1 MPRELPPAL
10 RAFLHGEVEGA
21 DFHHADHVRVAFE
34 MLRRHGFL
42 DAAQAYARGLKD
54 IATRAGNPAAYH
66 ETITIAFLA
75 LIAERSAAHD
85 FASFETFAA
94 ANPDLLD
101 TSVLTRWYAPE
112 RLASAAARRTFILPE
127 RRP

>member
-1 MPRELPPAL
+1 MAADLPSAL
-10 RAFLHGEVEGA
+10 LAFLHGEVKGA
-21 DFHHADHVRVAFE
+21 DFRHGDHVRIGFE

-54 IATRAGNPAAYH
+54 IAARAGNPSAYH

-75 LIAERSAAHD
+75 LIAERCATQD
-85 FASFETFAA
+85 FANFEVFAA

-101 TSVLTRWYAPE
+101 KAVLAKWYAPE
-112 RLASAAARRTFILPE
+112 RLASAVARSTFILPE
-127 RRP
+127 RRA